1 MEQRQAIHL
10 KDYKKPE
17 FQIST
22 CDLVFELFEEYT
34 QVTNMMKITKEDKSK
49 NDLVLNT
56 IDLELIDINLD
67 NVKLQSPE
75 FIHENDWIKILNVG
89 DSFSLII
96 INKIYPHKNTELEG
110 LYKSG
115 NIFCTQ
121 NEPEGFRRI
130 TPYLDRPDVMAV
142 FKTTVLANKEK
153 YPILLS
159 NGNKESGFKLD
170 DGRHGIT
177 WNDPHP
183 KPSYLFAL
191 VAGDLGVIKDKYVT
205 TSGKY
210 VLLNIYTDKGN
221 ENKCHHAMQSL
232 KDSMKWDEDKYG
244 REYDLE
250 LYNIVAVDSFNM
262 GAMENK
268 GLNIFNSAYV
278 LASQNNATDD
288 NYKGIESV
296 IAHEYFHNYT
306 GNKITCQNWFE
317 LTLKEGLT
325 VFRDQEF
332 SADMNSKILQRISD
346 VETLRFTQFVED
358 SSPIAHPIKPK
369 SYEEINNFYTATIYE
384 KGAEVIRMLQT
395 LLGKNGFDKGI
406 ELYIKTFNAKA
417 VGTKDFIW
425 AMQKANDY
433 DLTLFSKWYDNVGT
447 PILTINSDYEK
458 NDLII
463 SIEVSQDLYMPF
475 NIGILDNNGCDIV
488 NETIILNGKKNK
500 FIFENIKK
508 DHTLSLNRNFS
519 APVILNYNY
528 SIDQLIFLVANDTD
542 IFNRYEMMQNLSI
555 RLMLQSFKNNSTT
568 VNQKYIEVFKT
579 ILADTTIDN
588 QLKAKL
594 LSLPTPA
601 TLMQK
606 SSNMD
611 IQKLDKIRNLF
622 LKSIAATLNKSL
634 QIVYKNLCK
643 EKSFSIDALSM
654 GERALKNLILY
665 FLMHNNDKK
674 IIDSAYK
681 QFLNAKNMTDKLG
694 ALRALS
700 KQDTPTYKNALKLFY
715 EEHKTDSLSINKYFS
730 IISSA
735 DNPNIL
741 NDIHNLEK
749 LPEYSL
755 ELPNIIR
762 AITGNFTRNYKY
774 FHTKEGYA
782 YVVDKILE
790 LDNINPQI
798 ASGLAKSFKDYKKL
812 LPQTAQLMK
821 NELQKLLNNQ
831 DLSKNVLEIV
841 EKLLID

>member
-1 MEQRQAIHL
+1 MIYL
-10 KDYKKPE
+10 KDYQRPDFIVKH
-17 FQIST
+17 I
-22 CDLVFELFEEYT
+22 DLTFDLAFELT
-34 QVTNMMKITKEDKSK
+34 LVHSVMQIQKESK
-49 NDLVLNT
+49 KNVPLVLNGEYLNL
-56 IDLELIDINLD
+56 LE
-67 NVKLQSPE
+67 VKLNENILHSIEYELSDKTLTIHNTPDN
-75 FIHENDWIKILNVG
+75 FILSI
-89 DSFSLII
+89 
-96 INKIYPHKNTELEG
+96 KNTINPAKNKALEG
-110 LYKSG
+110 LYKADS
-115 NIFCTQ
+115 ILCSQ

-130 TPYLDRPDVMAV
+130 TYFIDRPDNMSIY
-142 FKTTVLANKEK
+142 TVKMIANKK
-153 YPILLS
+153 DFPVLLS
-159 NGNKESGFKLD
+159 NGNLIEQGNLE
-170 DGRHGIT
+170 DGKHYT
-177 WNDPHP
+177 KWEDPFA
-183 KPSYLFAL
+183 KPSYLFAI
-191 VAGDLGVIKDKYVT
+191 VAGKLGFVQDSFLSLENKKIDLF
-205 TSGKY
+205 
-210 VLLNIYTDKGN
+210 IYCDIGD
-221 ENKCHHAMQSL
+221 ENKCDYAMQSL
-232 KDSMKWDEDKYG
+232 KNAMKWDEE
-244 REYDLE
+244 RFNLVYDLDR
-250 LYNIVAVDSFNM
+250 YMIVATDSFNM

-594 LSLPTPA
+594 LSLPTLA

-715 EEHKTDSLSINKYFS
+715 EEYKTDSLSINKYFS

-741 NDIHNLEK
+741 NDINNLEK

>member
-1 MEQRQAIHL
+1 MIYL
-10 KDYKKPE
+10 KDYQRPDFIVKH
-17 FQIST
+17 I
-22 CDLVFELFEEYT
+22 DLTFDLAFELT
-34 QVTNMMKITKEDKSK
+34 LVHSVMQIQKESK
-49 NDLVLNT
+49 KNVPLVLNGEYLNL
-56 IDLELIDINLD
+56 LE
-67 NVKLQSPE
+67 VKLNENILHSIEYELSDKTLTIHNTPDN
-75 FIHENDWIKILNVG
+75 FILSI
-89 DSFSLII
+89 
-96 INKIYPHKNTELEG
+96 KNTINPAKNKALEG
-110 LYKSG
+110 LYKADS
-115 NIFCTQ
+115 ILCSQ
-121 NEPEGFRRI
+121 NEPEGFRQI
-130 TPYLDRPDVMAV
+130 TYFIDRPDNMSIY
-142 FKTTVLANKEK
+142 TVKMIANKK
-153 YPILLS
+153 DFPVLLS
-159 NGNKESGFKLD
+159 NGNLIEQGNLED
-170 DGRHGIT
+170 DKHYT
-177 WNDPHP
+177 KWEDPFA
-183 KPSYLFAL
+183 KPSYLFAI
-191 VAGDLGVIKDKYVT
+191 VAGKLGFVQDSFLSLKNKKIDLF
-205 TSGKY
+205 
-210 VLLNIYTDKGN
+210 IYCDIGD
-221 ENKCHHAMQSL
+221 ENKCDYAMQSL
-232 KDSMKWDEDKYG
+232 KNAMKWDEE
-244 REYDLE
+244 RFNLVYDLDR
-250 LYNIVAVDSFNM
+250 YMIVATDSFNM

-579 ILADTTIDN
+579 ILTDTTIDN

-594 LSLPTPA
+594 LSLPTLA

-694 ALRALS
+694 ALKALS

-715 EEHKTDSLSINKYFS
+715 EEYKTDSLSINKYFS

-741 NDIHNLEK
+741 NDINNLEK